1 MVAGD
6 FQPVSVTNEIHWL
19 QNTYYPDR
27 FQEYAPDWQQG
38 QRHMPL
44 IDLTKIEKVPISM
57 IVATEDTFCTHETAM
72 KTAETIGDNVV
83 NFTSIEGAD
92 HAWFA
97 WNNPDWFIDLV
108 KSQLSDKTVKVESCN
123 E

>member
-38 QRHMPL
+38 QRHMPQ

-57 IVATEDTFCTHETAM
+57 IVATEDTYCLHDTAM
-72 KTAETIGDNVV
+72 
-83 NFTSIEGAD
+83 
-92 HAWFA
+92 
-97 WNNPDWFIDLV
+97 
-108 KSQLSDKTVKVESCN
+108 
-123 E
+123 